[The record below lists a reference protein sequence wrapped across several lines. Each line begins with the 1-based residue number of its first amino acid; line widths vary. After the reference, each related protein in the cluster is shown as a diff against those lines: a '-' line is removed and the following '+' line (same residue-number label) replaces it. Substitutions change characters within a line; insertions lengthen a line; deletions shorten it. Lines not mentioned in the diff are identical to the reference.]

1 MSRPEPADILKT
13 AIPDAVDET
22 EARQAETL
30 IEDKPVPDN
39 DADKQKGVPAE
50 TGRYSRRN
58 RRRHP
63 IILLLAFAVFLGTV
77 NLSAQLSYFVEMGA
91 TYTDNAFQLSSFD
104 LERNEDG
111 HPDLEFVKSADDV
124 ILKTMLYGTYR
135 THYRWWQIRPLLQFN
150 ASQYILN
157 PAKQRVDILAGLKV
171 SRRLGELGIYYGYT
185 PEYYV
190 REYIDHN
197 GTDRFEDYSYEK
209 NLYRADLRLR
219 PLPKSTASLEY
230 RLDQYYY
237 NQYFTEYDGDITT
250 WKLGWEQSFPIF
262 YLNASYAYKVYET
275 DRSQDLDTPEDASYE
290 SNVYAAGILL
300 KKMDLDP
307 RYPRIQWRPELNL
320 TFETRY
326 YQGGDN
332 WHAGRTD
339 NLNTTAATL
348 HLYLGDRWNFKLD
361 YTQLFRNV
369 DAPYASVMKYKEF
382 NESRLG
388 VSARYN
394 F

>member
-1 MSRPEPADILKT
+1 MSSSNPIELLKDSY
-13 AIPDAVDET
+13 PDQVEEID
-22 EARQAETL
+22 ARQAEVT
-30 IEDKPVPDN
+30 IPE
-39 DADKQKGVPAE
+39 GSSAE
-50 TGRYSRRN
+50 TDKDKLKADSVRAGKLIRRN
-58 RRRHP
+58 RSRQP
-63 IILLLAFAVFLGTV
+63 IILMLVCAVLMFSVELR
-77 NLSAQLSYFVEMGA
+77 AQLSAFVEMGA
-91 TYTDNAFQLSSFD
+91 TYTDNAFQLSTYD

-124 ILKTMLYGTYR
+124 IIKTMLYGTYR
-135 THYRWWQIRPLLQFN
+135 THYRWWQIRPLLQFS
-150 ASQYILN
+150 ASQNVLN
-157 PAKQRVDILAGLKV
+157 PAKQRVDVLAGLKV

-185 PEYYV
+185 PDYYI
-190 REYIDHN
+190 REYVDSD
-197 GTDRFEDYSYEK
+197 GTDEFEAYSYAK
-209 NLYRADLRLR
+209 NLYRADLKLK
-219 PLPKSTASLEY
+219 PWQKSTASLEY

-237 NQYFTEYDGDITT
+237 NQYFTEYDGGITT

-275 DRSQDLDTPEDASYE
+275 ELSNAQDTPEDASYE
-290 SNVYAAGILL
+290 SNVYAAGILI
-300 KKMDLDP
+300 KKMDLDS
-307 RYPRIQWRPELNL
+307 RYPQVQWRPELNL

-332 WHAGRTD
+332 WHAARTD

-348 HLYLGDRWNFKLD
+348 HLYLGDRWNFMLD
-361 YTQLFRNV
+361 YTHLFRNV
-369 DAPYASVMKYKEF
+369 DAPYTSVMKYKEF